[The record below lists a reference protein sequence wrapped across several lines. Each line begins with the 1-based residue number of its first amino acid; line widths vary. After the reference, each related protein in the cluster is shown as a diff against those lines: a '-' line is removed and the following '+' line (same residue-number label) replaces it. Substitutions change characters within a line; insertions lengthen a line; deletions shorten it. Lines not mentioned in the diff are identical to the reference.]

1 MFLKLPFA
9 LDLHTWRQAIAT
21 TDKNKQRPGI
31 AEVAAAAKVSTATV
45 DRVLNN
51 RGGVR
56 EATVQRVI
64 EAAVELGY
72 VHEGQLTSSKESA
85 PLKLVFLLPGGTN
98 PYLRNLSELI
108 RSGDC
113 VPPRLQVRC
122 ASHFVKGFDPQALA
136 DGIHEYSGKVDGIAM
151 MGLEHPVVR
160 EAINEATRKGTQITT
175 IITDVSRCERAAY
188 VGLDNRAVGRTAAFL
203 LGRFCGQKEGEVGM
217 IAGSFSYL
225 AHNEREMGFL
235 SLMQESFPHLHIIG
249 VREGHDDFVENY
261 QLTRSLLE
269 QHPGLVGI
277 YNIGGSSGGVA
288 TALREAGKTQ
298 DIVFI
303 GHGLSDDTRSML
315 IDGTIDVVISQA
327 PTTIIHNVCQ
337 IFSNIKNGLAPM
349 ERILELAMRVVCR
362 ENLP

>member
-1 MFLKLPFA
+1 M
-9 LDLHTWRQAIAT
+9 
-21 TDKNKQRPGI
+21 
-31 AEVAAAAKVSTATV
+31 
-45 DRVLNN
+45 
-51 RGGVR
+51 R
-56 EATVQRVI
+56 EATIRQVL
-64 EAAVELGY
+64 EAAANLGY
-72 VHEGQLTSSKESA
+72 VHEGQLAKNEQSI

-108 RSGDC
+108 RSGDS

-122 ASHFVKGFDPQALA
+122 SSHFVKGFDAQALA
-136 DGIHEYSGKVDGIAM
+136 EAIHEYGGKVDGIAM

-160 EAINEATRKGTQITT
+160 EAINEATRKGTPVTT
-175 IITDVSRCERAAY
+175 IITDVSHCNRVAY

-203 LGRFCGQKEGEVGM
+203 LGRFCGQKRGDVAM

-261 QLTRSLLE
+261 QLTKSLLK
-269 QHPGLVGI
+269 QHPGLVAI
-277 YNIGGSSGGVA
+277 YNTGGSSGGVA
-288 TALREAGKTQ
+288 TALREVEKAR

-303 GHGLSDDTRSML
+303 GHGLSEDTRSML
-315 IDGTIDVVISQA
+315 IDGTMDVIISQD
-327 PTTIIHNVCQ
+327 PSTIIHNVCQ
-337 IFSNIKNGLAPM
+337 IFSNIKNSLPPM
-349 ERILELAMRVVCR
+349 DRIPELAMRVICR